1 MAIVF
6 NNKTITSTEV
16 DKINYG
22 QSFNVLER
30 ANAGRYTQL
39 ISPEDLIKIKLS
51 EGVREAFK
59 DSSDKELRKFVTML
73 SNVYQSVTTKGLTTP
88 EIVAYILNFFDK
100 IDLNEQR
107 KKDLIH
113 KFANRII
120 IFQIDFIGAMSG
132 NNALHKE
139 VLGQFTYSQNSFVAQ
154 NFGDFEAYNKT
165 AAKLKNNFNDVGLS
179 RLFNISSYLNF
190 SDIKDVKNLEDFG
203 KNINSQIA
211 NPTKSNPNVS
221 VIMLN
226 DKNMRTGVKNSL
238 ELSTFFNLIPSLEYA
253 KAYPFFNATFVLPSV
268 SKQDANSVFKTATLN
283 QFLFGGT
290 SQEKSDNFNDFE
302 GKVIKDDKNVG
313 VKTNLSVFTTPQTF
327 VNMDENVGHRD
338 GLSEDQKRLRITSI
352 HDPTQPF
359 MTLKDFTIDVSPT
372 KGLMSFKTGKISLVL
387 HDRTR
392 MVDIAP
398 FIKPDLFGAFGAEI
412 VVEYGWSHN
421 ESQSKKDSDF
431 KNPIGEFLH
440 SSRCVE
446 KYMIVN
452 SQFSIE
458 NNGQV
463 NINLS
468 IAMKGPIDI
477 RQTEI
482 FADAVKQIEQSEIS
496 IAIANYQ
503 YEVSEATGRSSGTQ
517 DFTSISSLFSNLYS
531 NKQLPEENIT
541 TISRTLE
548 KIESAI
554 KTFEKLKEPA
564 GISSRSLDKNI
575 LTYFYVTKGLT
586 PKEIAN
592 FNDVFG
598 FQNKL
603 GLQKNGDNL
612 RNYLPYVIVMFN
624 TKLNQTTKN
633 KGNLVEKIYDAIVN
647 IKTTIGDYLNKNT
660 ELKNKKRN
668 FIKSL
673 IGGTQFHD
681 MFFSQHLIGI
691 INNKIRELEIDGVE
705 EFQVEEV
712 NKESFISLGT
722 VITSLVSTH
731 MARSRKYDEIQIVFN
746 GVNDKAGLAGSLYG
760 SRVDRG
766 IIATSN
772 DMTLNIASL
781 LIKRGDLEKF
791 LKKLFDEKI
800 SLTLESLISQ
810 IITNFIITRDNPCYG
825 LSNLFTREDFDFPV
839 KPKTKS
845 STKSVAKR
853 LNYIYYGNST
863 DLYDVDP
870 SFLPPSIHM
879 TFDSLTSLE
888 DMSKTICRITVY
900 DRNDNPYQSIC
911 DIYNERFLSRS
922 KDFRKLKQIE
932 KQLTSQTALIS
943 KSKTNRNEIV
953 KANEKIEEL
962 QSVANKLI
970 RKLIDKDEGMFTIG
984 SNGKYEF
991 KSGFGFDDLK
1001 EKYKK
1006 IVPAATFATQN
1017 TSLIN
1022 ASVAT
1027 VNEGKL
1033 NTVYIT
1039 RADRN
1044 NKYELN
1050 NKVILDSPLRIL
1062 PAQASIE
1069 MFGCPWINFGQYI
1082 FLDFETGTTLDNTY
1096 AVTGVKHTITPGKF
1110 STQVSLSYGDAYG
1123 RYEGMADGFSQSLK
1137 RFIDPNESD
1146 SNQVVEKP
1154 KVASTV
1160 LSPSKNIKIR
1170 KQKSFERFSIKSV
1183 FFNNADFDAKD
1194 VLIFLMQNDILIEGK
1209 EVISYEN
1216 AERDEISLFY
1226 LLNKFSTKNPDIN
1239 EKFGRDMFKSVIKEI
1254 EDHLRA
1260 VYEKSMFLDVM
1271 YKKTRNNHGYKLV
1284 ETGRRNY
1291 RYVKAVCH
1299 VPVNAVSTFSLNLE
1313 NSLYGNVKDSELI
1326 VKFSGNSAK
1335 YIKEITGL
1343 DYKEIIK
1350 TGSNIDKQKL
1360 NITIDSKTNNID
1372 VSLVKQK
1379 SVNSNSN

>member
-1 MAIVF
+1 MVVF

-51 EGVREAFK
+51 EGVRAVFK
-59 DSSDKELRKFVTML
+59 NSSDKELRKFVTML

-100 IDLNEQR
+100 IDLNEKQ
-107 KKDLIH
+107 KKELILQ
-113 KFANRII
+113 FRRRIV
-120 IFQIDFIGAMSG
+120 IFQIDFIGEMQG
-132 NNALHKE
+132 NNELHKE
-139 VLGQFTYSQNSFVAQ
+139 VLSNFTYSNNSDISQ
-154 NFGDFEAYNKT
+154 MFGDFKSYNKISS
-165 AAKLKNNFNDVGLS
+165 KFKNNFNDVGLR

-190 SDIKDVKNLEDFG
+190 SDVKDVKNLEDFG
-203 KNINSQIA
+203 KSVNSQIA

-253 KAYPFFNATFVLPSV
+253 KAYPFFNATFILPSV

-290 SQEKSDNFNDFE
+290 SQEKSDNFNNFE

-421 ESQSKKDSDF
+421 ESQSKKDSGF

-468 IAMKGPIDI
+468 IAMKGPIDV

-496 IAIANYQ
+496 IAIASYQ

-517 DFTSISSLFSNLYS
+517 DFTNISSLFSNLYA
-531 NKQLPEENIT
+531 NKQLPEEST
-541 TISRTLE
+541 KSISKTLK

-554 KTFEKLKEPA
+554 KTFDKLREPGSA
-564 GISSRSLDKNI
+564 RTRSLDNNF
-575 LTYFYVTKGLT
+575 LTYFYLNQNLT
-586 PKEIAN
+586 AKEIVD
-592 FNDVFG
+592 FNEVFG

-603 GLQKNGDNL
+603 GLQKNGDSL
-612 RNYLPYVIVMFN
+612 SSHLPYVIVMFN
-624 TKLNQTTKN
+624 TKLNDKTKE
-633 KGNLVEKIYDAIVN
+633 KVNLVGNIYDAIVN
-647 IKTTIGDYLNKNT
+647 IKTTISDYLNKNT
-660 ELKNKKRN
+660 ELKLKKRN

-681 MFFSQHLIGI
+681 MFFDQRLIEV
-691 INNKIRELEIDGVE
+691 INNAKLDVAQRSEGLDD
-705 EFQVEEV
+705 FQVEEI

-746 GVNDKAGLAGSLYG
+746 GVNDKAGLSSAFRRAG
-760 SRVDRG
+760 VDRG
-766 IIATSN
+766 AVDTSD

-839 KPKTKS
+839 KPKSKS
-845 STKSVAKR
+845 STKSAAKR

-863 DLYDVDP
+863 ELYDVDP

-932 KQLTSQTALIS
+932 KQLTSQTALIR
-943 KSKTNRNEIV
+943 KSKTKRNKIV
-953 KANEKIEEL
+953 KANVRIKEL
-962 QSVANKLI
+962 QSAADKLI
-970 RKLIDKDEGMFTIG
+970 KRLVDPNEGMFTIG

-1137 RFIDPNESD
+1137 RFIDPNEGD

-1160 LSPSKNIKIR
+1160 LSPNKSIKTR
-1170 KQKSFERFSIKSV
+1170 KQKSFKRFSIKSV
-1183 FFNNADFDAKD
+1183 FFNDADFVAED

-1216 AERDEISLFY
+1216 AERDKISLFY
-1226 LLNKFSTKNPDIN
+1226 LLNKFSTKNSDIN
-1239 EKFGRDMFKSVIKEI
+1239 KEFGRDMFESVIKEI
-1254 EDHLRA
+1254 KDHLRA
-1260 VYEKSMFLDVM
+1260 VYEESMFLDVI

-1291 RYVKAVCH
+1291 RYVKAICH
-1299 VPVNAVSTFSLNLE
+1299 VTVETVSTFSLNLE

-1326 VKFSGNSAK
+1326 VKFSGNPAK
-1335 YIKEITGL
+1335 YIREITGR

-1360 NITIDSKTNNID
+1360 NITIDSKTNSID

-1379 SVNSNSN
+1379 SVN